1 MIDPDELDNDFR
13 YHPPASAK
21 RREAHE
27 AIRAACTNLGFQ
39 LNQLVPDG
47 PEKTQA
53 IKVNLAQVMFWANA
67 GIARQPNGDS
77 Q

>member
-13 YHPPASAK
+13 YHLPVTDE

-27 AIRAACTNLGFQ
+27 AVRTACTNLGFQ
-39 LNQLVPDG
+39 LNELVPDG
-47 PEKTQA
+47 LEKTQA

-67 GIARQPNGDS
+67 GIARRPDPEGG
-77 Q
+77 